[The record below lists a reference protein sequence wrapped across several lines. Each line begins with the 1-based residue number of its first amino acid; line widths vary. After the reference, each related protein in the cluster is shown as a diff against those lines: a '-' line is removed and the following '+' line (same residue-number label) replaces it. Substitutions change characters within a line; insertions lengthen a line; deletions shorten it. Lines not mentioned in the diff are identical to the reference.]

1 MKYIFYCVQRRL
13 RVQQDRCHT
22 WSRNT
27 ALPYEHGD
35 SGRLPVKQ
43 SQNFDGTDDKTTL

>member
-1 MKYIFYCVQRRL
+1 MKYNFYCVLRWLGVQR
-13 RVQQDRCHT
+13 DRCHI

-27 ALPYEHGD
+27 ALPYERGD

-43 SQNFDGTDDKTTL
+43 SQNFDGIDDKTTL